1 MLAVCAY
8 CQTKLNLK
16 NMLELLKY
24 TLSGFWI
31 FCGSYCLIAMI
42 LYFVVNGIVR
52 IFSRFFRMIMVSF
65 KGWPPSHL
73 DADGDWFQKSDSA
86 S

>member
-1 MLAVCAY
+1 
-8 CQTKLNLK
+8 
-16 NMLELLKY
+16 MLELFKY

-42 LYFVVNGIVR
+42 LYFLVNGIVR
-52 IFSRFFRMIMVSF
+52 IFSRFFRMIMVSL